1 MAEKT
6 DTPPVIDRRLGFMY
20 RKISMS
26 KVSLHYWLTIP
37 EFHDEMLNMFC
48 EGLTIDNA
56 SVYDVA
62 KRIYLKWERKRDRSS
77 VKPDFNYCLAR
88 RGIRR
93 LENIMAENHEEVLR

>member
-20 RKISMS
+20 KKIAMS
-26 KVSLHYWLTIP
+26 YTPLHYWLTIP

-56 SVYDVA
+56 SVYNVA
-62 KRIYLKWERKRDRSS
+62 KRIYLKWECKRECSK
-77 VKPDFNYCLAR
+77 VGDFWYRTAR
-88 RGIRR
+88 RGLNQ
-93 LENIMAENHEEVLR
+93 LERILAENHEEVLH